1 MVALFKD
8 AKKILR
14 SIGPG
19 MIITASFIGPGTVTT
34 MTQGGASFGYSLLWA
49 VAFSII
55 ATIVLQEMIIRLS
68 LVTRE
73 GLGEAIQDLFKHS
86 IGKLIIVWFTL
97 IAVTVG
103 CAAYISGDLIGTSLG
118 AAYLLHLPERW
129 VAPVIGV
136 MILLIGLFGN
146 YRFLEKIMLVLMVIM
161 GIIFVTT
168 MIVIKP
174 DITGILKGV
183 FIPSIPNSSIITVIA
198 LIGTTVVPYN
208 FFIHSTAVHE
218 RFGDIKE
225 LKYAR
230 WDTIISITIGGIIS
244 AAILIA
250 AATLI
255 QGKEVTSVIQLAGPL
270 EPVLGNA
277 APIVIS
283 IGLFAAGLSSAIAS
297 PTGAAATISSLLGWQ
312 GGMKSK
318 KYKAIFTIIIIIGI
332 ITSALGFEPLQVL
345 LIAQALNGIILP
357 IVAILIFIIINK
369 RNLMGHYVNTLWLN
383 LLGGIVVLV
392 VSFLGIYSL
401 IDAINNF
408 LS

>member
-1 MVALFKD
+1 MFKN
-8 AKKILR
+8 AGKILK

-34 MTQGGASFGYSLLWA
+34 MSQGGAGFGYSLLWA
-49 VAFSII
+49 VVFSII

-73 GLGEAIQDLFKHS
+73 GLGEAIQELFSNK

-97 IAVTVG
+97 IAVTIG

-118 AAYLLHLPERW
+118 ASYLLNIPENI
-129 VAPVIGV
+129 VAPIIGV
-136 MILLIGLFGN
+136 IILLIGLFGN
-146 YRFLEKIMLVLMVIM
+146 YRFLEKIMIFLMVVM
-161 GIIFVTT
+161 GVIFITT

-174 DITGILKGV
+174 DILGILKGIFV
-183 FIPSIPNSSIITVIA
+183 PTIPNGSIITVIA

-218 RFGDIKE
+218 RFGDIKA
-225 LKYAR
+225 LKFAR

-250 AATLI
+250 AATLMH
-255 QGKEVTSVIQLAGPL
+255 GKEITSVIQLAGPL
-270 EPVLGNA
+270 KPVLGDA
-277 APIVIS
+277 APVTIS

-297 PTGAAATISSLLGWQ
+297 PTGAAATISSLLGWK
-312 GGMKSK
+312 GGMESK
-318 KYKAIFTIIIIIGI
+318 KYKYVFTLIIIIGI

-345 LIAQALNGIILP
+345 LVAQALNGIILP
-357 IVAILIFIIINK
+357 VIAILIFIIINK
-369 RNLMGHYVNTLWLN
+369 KNLMGHYVNTIWLN
-383 LLGGIVVLV
+383 IIGGFVVLV
-392 VSFLGIYSL
+392 VSFLGLYSL
-401 IDAINNF
+401 VDSLNMMI
-408 LS
+408 S

>member
-1 MVALFKD
+1 MFKN
-8 AKKILR
+8 AGKILK

-34 MTQGGASFGYSLLWA
+34 MSQGGAGFGYSLLWA
-49 VAFSII
+49 VVFSII

-73 GLGEAIQDLFKHS
+73 GLGEAIQELFSNK

-97 IAVTVG
+97 IAVTIG

-118 AAYLLHLPERW
+118 ASYLLNIPENV
-129 VAPVIGV
+129 VAPIIGV
-136 MILLIGLFGN
+136 IILLIGLFGN
-146 YRFLEKIMLVLMVIM
+146 YRFLEKIMILLMVVM
-161 GIIFVTT
+161 GAIFITT

-174 DITGILKGV
+174 DILGILKGIFV
-183 FIPSIPNSSIITVIA
+183 PTIPNGSIITVIA

-218 RFGDIKE
+218 RFGDIKA
-225 LKYAR
+225 LKFAR

-250 AATLI
+250 AATLMH
-255 QGKEVTSVIQLAGPL
+255 GKEITSVIQLAGPL
-270 EPVLGNA
+270 KPVLGDA
-277 APIVIS
+277 APVTIS

-297 PTGAAATISSLLGWQ
+297 PTGAAATISSLLGWK
-312 GGMKSK
+312 GGMESK
-318 KYKAIFTIIIIIGI
+318 KYKYVFTLIIIVGI

-345 LIAQALNGIILP
+345 LVAQALNGIILP
-357 IVAILIFIIINK
+357 VIAILIFIIINK
-369 RNLMGHYVNTLWLN
+369 KNLMGRYVNTIWLN
-383 LLGGIVVLV
+383 IIGGFVVLV
-392 VSFLGIYSL
+392 VSFLGLYSL
-401 IDAINNF
+401 VDSLNMMI
-408 LS
+408 S

>member
-1 MVALFKD
+1 MFKD
-8 AKKILR
+8 AKKLFK

-19 MIITASFIGPGTVTT
+19 MIITASFIGPGTVIT
-34 MTQGGASFGYSLLWA
+34 MTQGGAGFGYSLLWA
-49 VAFSII
+49 VVFSIV

-73 GLGEAIQDLFKHS
+73 GLGEAIQDLFANK

-97 IAVTVG
+97 IAVTLG

-118 AAYLLHLPERW
+118 AAYLLHLPENA

-136 MILLIGLFGN
+136 IILLIGLFGN
-146 YRFLEKIMLVLMVIM
+146 YRFLEKIMIFLMVIM
-161 GIIFVTT
+161 GIIFITT

-174 DITGILKGV
+174 DIIGIFKGIFV
-183 FIPSIPNSSIITVIA
+183 PTIPNGSIITIIA

-218 RFGDIKE
+218 RFGNIKE
-225 LKYAR
+225 LKFAR
-230 WDTIISITIGGIIS
+230 WDTIISISIGGIIS

-255 QGKEVTSVIQLAGPL
+255 KGKEVTSIIQLAGPL

-277 APIVIS
+277 APFAIS

-312 GGMKSK
+312 GGMESK
-318 KYKAIFTIIIIIGI
+318 KYKFVFTCIIIIGI

-345 LIAQALNGIILP
+345 LVAQALNGIILP
-357 IVAILIFIIINK
+357 TVAILIFIVINK
-369 RNLMGHYVNTLWLN
+369 RNLMGNYVNTVWLN
-383 LLGGIVVLV
+383 IIGGIVVIV
-392 VSFLGIYSL
+392 VTFLGVYSL
-401 IDAINNF
+401 IDAINSF
-408 LS
+408 IQR

>member
-1 MVALFKD
+1 MFKD
-8 AKKILR
+8 AKKLFK

-34 MTQGGASFGYSLLWA
+34 MTQGGAGFGYSLLWA
-49 VAFSII
+49 VVFSIV

-73 GLGEAIQDLFKHS
+73 GLGEAIQDLFANK

-97 IAVTVG
+97 IAVTLG

-118 AAYLLHLPERW
+118 AAYLLHLPENA

-136 MILLIGLFGN
+136 IILLIGLFGN
-146 YRFLEKIMLVLMVIM
+146 YRFLEKIMIFLMVIM
-161 GIIFVTT
+161 GIIFITT
-168 MIVIKP
+168 MIAIKP
-174 DITGILKGV
+174 DIIGILKGIFV
-183 FIPSIPNSSIITVIA
+183 PTIPNGSIITIIA

-218 RFGDIKE
+218 RFGNIKE
-225 LKYAR
+225 LKFAR
-230 WDTIISITIGGIIS
+230 CDTIISISIGGIIS

-255 QGKEVTSVIQLAGPL
+255 KGKEVTSIIQLAGPL

-277 APIVIS
+277 APFAIS

-312 GGMKSK
+312 GGMESK
-318 KYKAIFTIIIIIGI
+318 KYKFVFTCIIIIGI

-345 LIAQALNGIILP
+345 LVAQALNGIILP
-357 IVAILIFIIINK
+357 TVAILIFIVINK
-369 RNLMGHYVNTLWLN
+369 RNLMGNYVNTVWLN
-383 LLGGIVVLV
+383 IIGGIVVIV
-392 VSFLGIYSL
+392 VTFLGLYSL
-401 IDAINNF
+401 IDAINSF
-408 LS
+408 IQR

>member
-1 MVALFKD
+1 MFKDTKKLFK
-8 AKKILR
+8 

-34 MTQGGASFGYSLLWA
+34 MTQGGAGFGYSLLWA
-49 VAFSII
+49 VVFSIV

-73 GLGEAIQDLFKHS
+73 GLGEAIQDLFSNK

-97 IAVTVG
+97 IAVTLG

-118 AAYLLHLPERW
+118 AAYLLHLPENA
-129 VAPVIGV
+129 VAPVIGII
-136 MILLIGLFGN
+136 ILLIGLFGN
-146 YRFLEKIMLVLMVIM
+146 YRFLEKIMIFLMVVM
-161 GIIFVTT
+161 GIIFITT

-174 DITGILKGV
+174 DVLGILKGIFV
-183 FIPSIPNSSIITVIA
+183 PTIPNGSIITIIA

-225 LKYAR
+225 LKFAR

-255 QGKEVTSVIQLAGPL
+255 QGKEVTSIIQLAGPL

-277 APIVIS
+277 APFAIS

-297 PTGAAATISSLLGWQ
+297 PTGAAATISSLLGWR
-312 GGMKSK
+312 GGMESK
-318 KYKAIFTIIIIIGI
+318 KYKIVFTCIIIIGI

-345 LIAQALNGIILP
+345 LVAQALNGIILP
-357 IVAILIFIIINK
+357 TVAILIFIVINK
-369 RNLMGHYVNTLWLN
+369 KNLMGHYVNTVWLN
-383 LLGGIVVLV
+383 IIGGIVVIV
-392 VSFLGIYSL
+392 VTFLGIYSL
-401 IDAINNF
+401 IDAINSF
-408 LS
+408 IQR